1 MGELIAKEEAK
12 LDELPEKELSLARV
26 MREFEL
32 AQQIYIMLRTKYEEA
47 RLTEQ
52 MQVSDIF
59 PLDAAITPEKRVK
72 PRKMLNTAIAMVLG
86 MFVGV
91 GAAFVAEFSDPSFKT
106 AEEIERSLGLPI
118 LGAVPAHAGMPGANP
133 GRRKRK
139 A

>member
-1 MGELIAKEEAK
+1 
-12 LDELPEKELSLARV
+12 
-26 MREFEL
+26 
-32 AQQIYIMLRTKYEEA
+32 
-47 RLTEQ
+47 
-52 MQVSDIF
+52 
-59 PLDAAITPEKRVK
+59 
-72 PRKMLNTAIAMVLG
+72 MLNTAIAMVLG